1 MFGVILALTRPGFE
15 SDLLDDFRGLNERN
29 PWLAFL
35 MLTVMFSL
43 AGIPPTAGFFAKLM
57 VLQAALGSGFIEIV
71 VVAAILAVVGAFYY
85 LRVVKLMYFDS
96 PDSPVSSKSQLRGT
110 VAATIW
116 ALTAQRYFAYRYHPM
131 DREDHRFYCFIIR
144 SS

>member
-1 MFGVILALTRPGFE
+1 
-15 SDLLDDFRGLNERN
+15 
-29 PWLAFL
+29 

-96 PDSPVSSKSQLRGT
+96 PQPGVLKISAQGYRRS
-110 VAATIW
+110 TIW
-116 ALTAQRYFAYRYHPM
+116 VLTANAILLIAITPWIGKTI
-131 DREDHRFYCFIIR
+131 DFIAL
-144 SS
+144 SFVHLDLP